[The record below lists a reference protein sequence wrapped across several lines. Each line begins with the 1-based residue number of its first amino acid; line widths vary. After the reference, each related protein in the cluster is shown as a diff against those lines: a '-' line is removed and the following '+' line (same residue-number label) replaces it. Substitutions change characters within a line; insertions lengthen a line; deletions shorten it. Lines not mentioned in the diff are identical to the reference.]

1 MRMLAVARCQALM
14 LCCTAVMLLSFG
26 CECDAGQVLLSEHEK
41 LLQQLAALRERDHQQ
56 HHQQQQQHV
65 LHDSA
70 PKKFLEVEHTNGSC
84 NSSGEGSG
92 WTEVS
97 LAPQVME
104 MKQASCCGADT
115 FFLCSTLSCSNHVRV
130 VVTHMRQ
137 ADLAAKSIRRFL
149 RNLDTGACRC
159 PHCIVVISILT
170 IILRPPPHVPRCST
184 GLVTENNRG
193 GQRAD
198 THTRIRHRHSGEP

>member
-1 MRMLAVARCQALM
+1 M
-14 LCCTAVMLLSFG
+14 LCCTAVMLLFG
-26 CECDAGQVLLSEHEK
+26 CECDARQVLLSEHEK
-41 LLQQLAALRERDHQQ
+41 LLQQLEALRERDHQQ
-56 HHQQQQQHV
+56 HQQQQQQQHV

-115 FFLCSTLSCSNHVRV
+115 FFLCSTLSCSNHMRV
-130 VVTHMRQ
+130 VVTLCGRPTLQPRASDASCATSTLVH
-137 ADLAAKSIRRFL
+137 AA
-149 RNLDTGACRC
+149 A
-159 PHCIVVISILT
+159 
-170 IILRPPPHVPRCST
+170 
-184 GLVTENNRG
+184 VT
-193 GQRAD
+193 AL
-198 THTRIRHRHSGEP
+198 SSSAF